1 MTNRPAG
8 LEAMKRA
15 AALRALDLV
24 EDGMVLGLGTG
35 STARWLVEE
44 LGARLRAGALTGVS
58 GVATS
63 RATESRA
70 RALGIPVRELPDGG
84 LDLAI
89 DGMDELT
96 PDLQVVKGLGGAL
109 TREKIV
115 AAAAR
120 RFVLIGDD
128 SKRVTRLGEKA
139 PLPVEVVAF
148 GARRT
153 AHLLAELGCE
163 PRLRLAGGEAYAT
176 DNGNVIYDLH
186 FAAPFD
192 PHAVARQLDATPGVV
207 EHGLFLDMAERAFL
221 AGEHGVAEV
230 GA

>member
-1 MTNRPAG
+1 
-8 LEAMKRA
+8 MKRA

-24 EDGMVLGLGTG
+24 EDGMTLGLGTG

-44 LGARLRAGALTGVS
+44 LGARLLSGSLTAVT

-63 RATESRA
+63 GRTEAQA
-70 RALGIPVRELPDGG
+70 RALGIPIVELPERGV
-84 LDLAI
+84 DLAI

-96 PDLQVVKGLGGAL
+96 SDLQAIKGLGGAL

-115 AAAAR
+115 AASAK

-128 SKRVTRLGEKA
+128 SKRVSHLGEKA

-153 AHLLAELGCE
+153 GHLLAELGCE
-163 PRLRLAGGEAYAT
+163 PVLRAVGGETFLT
-176 DNGNVIYDLH
+176 DNGNLIYDLR
-186 FAAPFD
+186 FAVPFD
-192 PHAVARQLDATPGVV
+192 ARAVARQLEATPGVV
-207 EHGLFLDMAERAFL
+207 EHGLFLDIAERAFV
-221 AGEHGVAEV
+221 ASESGVAEV
-230 GA
+230 TG